1 MIPSSGWAAAICTQ
15 LRPESLKRF
24 LDSLAVRRWA
34 PRCAII
40 LLLGCLIALPLPLL
54 ASGSAQAAGQALVG
68 QKIRYH
74 HSQAGEVFI
83 LWGVNGWHQTPEA
96 QWPPGTVLNDKFAYS
111 PMTREGNAFVITI
124 QAPLGTIIDYCFKI
138 TKNSNGDRVDLW
150 DINSEQVRS
159 NYHTAVI
166 PETIAEV
173 YTVLPLEQE
182 APDDLL
188 STGRRWGVPALLV
201 AVFLIGG
208 VIWLRRKLRNPF
220 LDF

>member
-1 MIPSSGWAAAICTQ
+1 MISSSGLALAICTQ

-24 LDSLAVRRWA
+24 LDSLAVRRWS
-34 PRCAII
+34 PRCAIV

-54 ASGSAQAAGQALVG
+54 ASGSAHAAGQALVE

-83 LWGVNGWHQTPEA
+83 LWGINGWHQSPEA

-111 PMTREGNAFVITI
+111 PMTREDNAFVVTI
-124 QAPLGTIIDYCFKI
+124 QAPLGTIIDYCFNI
-138 TKNSNGDRVDLW
+138 TKNGNGERVDLW
-150 DINSEQVRS
+150 DINSEQVN

-182 APDDLL
+182 APAGLL